1 MAVRGGFE
9 PPMQFPTYTLS
20 RRAPSTTRTSH
31 RINKKDEIIL
41 AFLGVFIKIFLVC
54 KIKQE
59 FYRLLWFKDQHLH
72 NVGNLVFVR
81 QSLATLL
88 VCKYAMLMREHRLL
102 IQR

>member
-31 RINKKDEIIL
+31 RINKKDELIL
-41 AFLGVFIKIFLVC
+41 AFLGLVIKIFLVC
-54 KIKQE
+54 KIKLE
-59 FYRLLWFKDQHLH
+59 FYRLLWFKDQYLH

-81 QSLATLL
+81 RWLAIPL
-88 VCKYAMLMREHRLL
+88 VCKYVMLMRERHLL
-102 IQR
+102 TLR